1 MAGKSTI
8 SITFKLDGDGNGF
21 KTLAQ
26 DANGLKQAITATLSE
41 AKQLKGNVINFAAL
55 ATGIDAAQRSFGQLQ
70 SLMGDLS
77 KSYQQQEIAET
88 QLTTVMRQRMGATDD
103 EIASIKQLA
112 SEQQKL
118 GVIGDEVQL
127 AGAQQVAT
135 FLKEKSSID
144 TLLPAMNNLLA
155 QQHGVNST
163 TNDAVSVANL
173 MGKAMQG
180 QVSAL
185 TRVGITFSEAEAQV
199 LKYGTE
205 SERAAVLA
213 QVITNNVGDMNAQL
227 AATDSGKQAQLANK
241 IGDIKEQLGALA
253 NGAMPFVIIASST
266 ITALSSITTLTA
278 GIKTLTTTVYASVK
292 AFAVSTAAV
301 IKNKV
306 ATAAAAVAQKTVAI
320 ATKAWTAVQK
330 VLNLVLSANPIG
342 IVITAIGG
350 LVAAL
355 VAAYNNSEDFRNIC
369 NQVWGVI
376 KPLADAIMGSLVKAF
391 QWLIDKAKQAW
402 QWLSNILGLGGKK
415 AEVTVDVKTTGGGVD
430 VDALAGKYANA
441 GKTTGT
447 GGSKKASTGAA
458 AAAAEPS
465 GIIGQL
471 EAQVADARKRLEEAT
486 SEAAIEAINREI
498 AAYESQLDKYRSLGV
513 EVAEEVSKGVEDHG
527 PIWKADAA
535 TLADISGNLEILQ
548 AKLQTASI
556 EEAAAI
562 NKEIALWNDKADAIK
577 HAGEEAEK
585 ASVTA
590 GSALRSTWSGL
601 KNVGSGVE
609 GITEAIEG
617 DGNAWQK
624 LSGIVDGF
632 FSIVDGIK
640 GVIAIIQMLTGIT
653 EAHTAAK
660 TAEAVAVT
668 AEAGAEV
675 AAGGQKIASNSAVAA
690 SNLAL
695 ATTNTLAAGSGAAS
709 AVSSIPFIGPI
720 LAVAA
725 IASVIGAILAI
736 PKFAKGGIAYGPTL
750 GMFGEYAGAANNPE
764 VVAPLDKLRSLIE
777 PAGDMGGR
785 VRFTIEGRTLV
796 GILEKETDLRRRS

>member
-26 DANGLKQAITATLSE
+26 DAAGLKQAITATLSE

-70 SLMGDLS
+70 NLIGDLA
-77 KSYQQQEIAET
+77 KSYQQQEVVET
-88 QLTTVMRQRMGATDD
+88 QLTTVMRQRMNATDD
-103 EIASIKQLA
+103 EIASIKELA

-135 FLKEKSSID
+135 FLKEKSSIE

-155 QQHGVNST
+155 QQNGVNATQS
-163 TNDAVSVANL
+163 DAVSVANL

-180 QVSAL
+180 QVAAL

-227 AATDSGKQAQLANK
+227 AATDTGKQAQLANK
-241 IGDIKEQLGALA
+241 LGDIKERLGELA
-253 NGAMPFVIIASST
+253 NGAMPFVTITSST
-266 ITALSSITTLTA
+266 ITALASITTLA
-278 GIKTLTTTVYASVK
+278 GGIKTLTTTVYASVK
-292 AFAVSTAAV
+292 AFALSTAAV
-301 IKNKV
+301 VKNKV
-306 ATAAAAVAQKTVAI
+306 ATLAAAVAQKTVAI

-369 NQVWGVI
+369 NQVWAVI

-415 AEVTVDVKTTGGGVD
+415 AEVTVDVKTTGSDDLD
-430 VDALAGKYANA
+430 VDALASKYADA
-441 GKTTGT
+441 GKKTGT
-447 GGSKKASTGAA
+447 GGKATGAA
-458 AAAAEPS
+458 AAPAQPS

-471 EAQVADARKRLEEAT
+471 EAQLADARKRLEEAT

-513 EVAEEVSKGVEDHG
+513 EVAEEVSKGVEDNG

-535 TLADISGNLEILQ
+535 TLADISGNLDILQ
-548 AKLQTASI
+548 KKLQTASL
-556 EEAAAI
+556 EEAAGI
-562 NKEIALWNDKADAIK
+562 NKEIALWNEKAEAIK
-577 HAGEEAEK
+577 HAGEAAEQ

-590 GSALRSTWSGL
+590 GAALRSTWGGL
-601 KNVGSGVE
+601 RQVGSGVE
-609 GITEAIEG
+609 GITDAIEG
-617 DGNAWQK
+617 NSSAWQR

-640 GVIAIIQMLTGIT
+640 GVIAIIETLTGIT
-653 EAHTAAK
+653 QAHTAAK
-660 TAEAVAVT
+660 AAETAAVAT
-668 AEAGAEV
+668 EAAAEV
-675 AAGGQKIASNSAVAA
+675 TAGGQKIATNSAVAA

-709 AVSSIPFIGPI
+709 AVANIPYVGPI
-720 LAVAA
+720 LAIAA
-725 IASVIGAILAI
+725 LASVIGAIMAI
-736 PKFAKGGIAYGPTL
+736 PKFAKGGIAFGPTL
-750 GMFGEYAGAANNPE
+750 GLFGEYAGAANNPE
-764 VVAPLDKLRSLIE
+764 VVAPLDKLRDMLQ
-777 PAGDMGGR
+777 PADPMGGSVTFR
-785 VRFTIEGRTLV
+785 IEGRTLV
-796 GILEKETDLRRRS
+796 GVLQKETDLKRRS

>member
-155 QQHGVNST
+155 QQHGVNSST
-163 TNDAVSVANL
+163 TDAVSVANL

-253 NGAMPFVIIASST
+253 NGAMPFVMIASST

-369 NQVWGVI
+369 NQVWGAI

-458 AAAAEPS
+458 AAEPS

-513 EVAEEVSKGVEDHG
+513 EVAENVSKGVEDHG

-548 AKLQTASI
+548 AKLQTASVQ
-556 EEAAAI
+556 EAATI
-562 NKEIALWNDKADAIK
+562 NKEIALWNEKADAIK

-585 ASVTA
+585 ASVKA
-590 GSALRSTWSGL
+590 GDALRSTWGGL

-609 GITEAIEG
+609 GITDAIEG
-617 DGNAWQK
+617 NGNAWQK
-624 LSGIVDGF
+624 LFGIVDGF

-653 EAHTAAK
+653 QAHTVAK
-660 TAEAVAVT
+660 TAEAAAVT

-675 AAGGQKIASNSAVAA
+675 AAGTQKIATNSAVAA
-690 SNLAL
+690 SNVAL

-709 AVSSIPFIGPI
+709 AVSSIPLVGPA

-725 IASVIGAILAI
+725 IAAVIGAILAI
-736 PKFAKGGIAYGPTL
+736 PKFAKGGLAYGPTL
-750 GMFGEYAGAANNPE
+750 GLFGEYAGAANNPE
-764 VVAPLDKLRSLIE
+764 VVAPLDKLRGMLQ

>member
-155 QQHGVNST
+155 QQHGVNSST
-163 TNDAVSVANL
+163 ADAVSVANL

-253 NGAMPFVIIASST
+253 NGAMPFVMIASST

-355 VAAYNNSEDFRNIC
+355 VAADTNSEDFRNIC
-369 NQVWGVI
+369 NQVWGAI

-415 AEVTVDVKTTGGGVD
+415 AEVTVDVKTTGDSGLD
-430 VDALAGKYANA
+430 IDALAGKYANA

-447 GGSKKASTGAA
+447 GGSKKASTG

-513 EVAEEVSKGVEDHG
+513 EVAENVSKGVEDHG

-548 AKLQTASI
+548 AKLQTASVQ
-556 EEAAAI
+556 EAAAI
-562 NKEIALWNDKADAIK
+562 NKEIALWNEKADAIK

-585 ASVTA
+585 ASVKA
-590 GSALRSTWSGL
+590 GDALRSTWGGL

-609 GITEAIEG
+609 GITDAIEG
-617 DGNAWQK
+617 NGNAWQR

-653 EAHTAAK
+653 QAHTVAK
-660 TAEAVAVT
+660 TAEAAAVT

-675 AAGGQKIASNSAVAA
+675 AAGTQKIATNSAVAA

-709 AVSSIPFIGPI
+709 AVSSIPLVGPA

-725 IASVIGAILAI
+725 IAAVIGAILAI
-736 PKFAKGGIAYGPTL
+736 PKFAKGGLAYGPTL
-750 GMFGEYAGAANNPE
+750 GLFGEYAGAANNPE
-764 VVAPLDKLRSLIE
+764 VVAPLDKLRGMLQ

>member
-70 SLMGDLS
+70 SLMGDLAQ
-77 KSYQQQEIAET
+77 SYQQQEIVET
-88 QLTTVMRQRMGATDD
+88 QLTTVMRQRMNATDA
-103 EIASIKQLA
+103 EIDSIKQLA

-118 GVIGDEVQL
+118 GVVGDEVQL

-253 NGAMPFVIIASST
+253 NGAMPFVTIASST
-266 ITALSSITTLTA
+266 ITALASITTLSS

-306 ATAAAAVAQKTVAI
+306 ATAAAAVAQKAVAI

-355 VAAYNNSEDFRNIC
+355 VAAYNKSENFRSIC
-369 NQVWGVI
+369 NQVWAVI

-391 QWLIDKAKQAW
+391 QWLVDKAKQAW
-402 QWLSNILGLGGKK
+402 NWLKKILGLGGKK
-415 AEVTVDVKTTGGGVD
+415 AEVTVDVKTTGDDGVD
-430 VDALAGKYANA
+430 VDALAGKYAIA

-447 GGSKKASTGAA
+447 GSSSAKADAPAVAT
-458 AAAAEPS
+458 EPS

-498 AAYESQLDKYRSLGV
+498 AEYESQLDKYRKLGV
-513 EVAEEVSKGVEDHG
+513 EVAEEVSEGVEDNG

-535 TLADISGNLEILQ
+535 TIADISGNIDILQ

>member
-70 SLMGDLS
+70 SFMGDLS

-88 QLTTVMRQRMGATDD
+88 KLATVMRQRMGATDD

-118 GVIGDEVQL
+118 GVVGDEVQL

-135 FLKEKSSID
+135 FLKEKSSIE
-144 TLLPAMNNLLA
+144 TLLPAMNNLIA
-155 QQHGVNST
+155 QQNGVNAT
-163 TNDAVSVANL
+163 QGDAVSVANL

-241 IGDIKEQLGALA
+241 LGDVKEQLGQLA
-253 NGAMPFVIIASST
+253 NGAMPFVTIASST
-266 ITALSSITTLTA
+266 VTALASITTLSG

-306 ATAAAAVAQKTVAI
+306 ATAAAAVAQKTVSI

-355 VAAYNNSEDFRNIC
+355 VAAYNNSENFRNIC

-402 QWLSNILGLGGKK
+402 EWLQKILGLGGKK
-415 AEVTVDVKTTGGGVD
+415 AEVSVDVKTTGDGGVD
-430 VDALAGKYANA
+430 VDALASKYADA
-441 GKTTGT
+441 GKKTGT
-447 GGSKKASTGAA
+447 GTGKATGAA
-458 AAAAEPS
+458 AAPAEPS
-465 GIIGQL
+465 GLIGQL
-471 EAQVADARKRLEEAT
+471 EAQIADARKRLEEAT
-486 SEAAIEAINREI
+486 SEAAIEAINKEL
-498 AAYESQLDKYRSLGV
+498 AAYEAQLDKYHKLGV
-513 EVAEEVSKGVEDHG
+513 EVAEEVSKGVEDNG

-535 TLADISGNLEILQ
+535 TLADISGNLDILQ
-548 AKLQTASI
+548 AKLQTASM

-562 NKEIALWNDKADAIK
+562 NKEIALWNEKADAIK

-590 GSALRSTWSGL
+590 GSALRSTWGDL
-601 KNVGSGVE
+601 KSVGSGVE
-609 GITEAIEG
+609 GITDAIEG
-617 DGNAWQK
+617 NGNAWQK

-640 GVIAIIQMLTGIT
+640 GVIAIIKLLTGIT
-653 EAHTAAK
+653 EAHTVAK
-660 TAEAVAVT
+660 TAETAAVT

-675 AAGGQKIASNSAVAA
+675 AAGSTKIASNSAVAA
-690 SNLAL
+690 SNIAL
-695 ATTNTLAAGSGAAS
+695 ANTNMAAAASGAAS
-709 AVSSIPFIGPI
+709 SMASIPYIGPI
-720 LAVAA
+720 LAIAA
-725 IASVIGAILAI
+725 VASVIAAILAI
-736 PKFAKGGIAYGPTL
+736 PKFAKGGLAYGPTL
-750 GMFGEYAGAANNPE
+750 GLFGEYAGAANNPE
-764 VVAPLDKLRSLIE
+764 VVAPLDKLRSMLQ
-777 PAGDMGGR
+777 PSDGMGGR
-785 VRFTIEGRTLV
+785 VKFTIEGRTLV

>member
-70 SLMGDLS
+70 SLMGDLAQ
-77 KSYQQQEIAET
+77 SYQQQEIVET
-88 QLTTVMRQRMGATDD
+88 QLTTVMRQRMNATDA
-103 EIASIKQLA
+103 EIDSIKQLA

-118 GVIGDEVQL
+118 GVVGDEVQL

-227 AATDSGKQAQLANK
+227 AATDSGRQAQLANK
-241 IGDIKEQLGALA
+241 LGDIKEQLGALA
-253 NGAMPFVIIASST
+253 NGAMPFVTIASST
-266 ITALSSITTLTA
+266 ITALASITTLSS

-355 VAAYNNSEDFRNIC
+355 VAAYNNSEDFRNVC

-441 GKTTGT
+441 GKTTST

-471 EAQVADARKRLEEAT
+471 EAQVADARKRLEDAT

-498 AAYESQLDKYRSLGV
+498 AAYESQLGKYRSLGV
-513 EVAEEVSKGVEDHG
+513 EVAEEVSKGVEDNG

-548 AKLQTASI
+548 AKLQTASVQ
-556 EEAAAI
+556 EAATI
-562 NKEIALWNDKADAIK
+562 NKEIALWNEKADAIK

-590 GSALRSTWSGL
+590 GSALRSTWGGL

-609 GITEAIEG
+609 SITDAIEN
-617 DGNAWQK
+617 DGSAWKK

-640 GVIAIIQMLTGIT
+640 GVITIIQMLTGIT

-709 AVSSIPFIGPI
+709 AVSSIPMVGPA

-725 IASVIGAILAI
+725 IAAVIGAILAI
-736 PKFAKGGIAYGPTL
+736 PKFAKGGLAYGPTL
-750 GMFGEYAGAANNPE
+750 GLFGEYAGASNNPE
-764 VVAPLDKLRSLIE
+764 VVAPLDKLRGMLQ

>member
-8 SITFKLDGDGNGF
+8 SITFKLDGDGNSF

-26 DANGLKQAITATLSE
+26 DAAGLKQAITATLSE

-77 KSYQQQEIAET
+77 KSYQRQEIAET
-88 QLTTVMRQRMGATDD
+88 QLSTVMRQRMNATDE
-103 EIASIKQLA
+103 EIDSIKRLA

-118 GVIGDEVQL
+118 GVVGDEVQL

-135 FLKEKSSID
+135 FLKEKSSIE

-155 QQHGVNST
+155 QQHGVNAST
-163 TNDAVSVANL
+163 GDAVSVANL

-227 AATDSGKQAQLANK
+227 AATDSGRQAQLANK
-241 IGDIKEQLGALA
+241 LGDIKEQLGALA
-253 NGAMPFVIIASST
+253 NGAMPFVTIASST
-266 ITALSSITTLTA
+266 ITALASITTLSS

-306 ATAAAAVAQKTVAI
+306 ATAAAAVAQKTVAV

-355 VAAYNNSEDFRNIC
+355 VAAYNNSENFRNIC

-402 QWLSNILGLGGKK
+402 EWLQNILGLGGKK
-415 AEVTVDVKTTGGGVD
+415 AEVSVDVKTTGDAVD
-430 VDALAGKYANA
+430 VDALAGKYADA
-441 GKTTGT
+441 GKTTG
-447 GGSKKASTGAA
+447 ASSASSVKTAA
-458 AAAAEPS
+458 VTTPS

-498 AAYESQLDKYRSLGV
+498 LEYENQLDKYRALGV
-513 EVAEEVSKGVEDHG
+513 KVAEEVSEGVEDNG

-535 TLADISGNLEILQ
+535 TLADISGNLDILQ
-548 AKLQTASI
+548 AKLQTASVQ
-556 EEAAAI
+556 EAAVI
-562 NKEIALWNDKADAIK
+562 NKEIALWNEKADAIK
-577 HAGEEAEK
+577 HAGQEAEK

-590 GSALRSTWSGL
+590 GSALRSTWGGL

-609 GITEAIEG
+609 GITDAIKG
-617 DGNAWQK
+617 NGNAWQR

-640 GVIAIIQMLTGIT
+640 GVIAIIQMLTGVSEAHAAAKAAETAAVAT
-653 EAHTAAK
+653 EAAAETTAAGQK
-660 TAEAVAVT
+660 
-668 AEAGAEV
+668 V
-675 AAGGQKIASNSAVAA
+675 AANSSVAA

-709 AVSSIPFIGPI
+709 AVSSIPFIGPV
-720 LAVAA
+720 LAIAA
-725 IASVIGAILAI
+725 IASVIGAIMAI
-736 PKFAKGGIAYGPTL
+736 PKFASGGIAYGPTL
-750 GMFGEYAGAANNPE
+750 GMFGEYAGASNNPE
-764 VVAPLDKLRSLIE
+764 VVAPLDKLRQLIE
-777 PAGDMGGR
+777 PAGGIGGQ
-785 VRFTIEGRTLV
+785 VKFKIDGRTLV
-796 GILEKETDLRRRS
+796 GVLEKETDLKRRS

>member
-70 SLMGDLS
+70 SFMGDLS

-88 QLTTVMRQRMGATDD
+88 QLTTVMRQRMGATDE

-227 AATDSGKQAQLANK
+227 AATDSGRQAQLANK
-241 IGDIKEQLGALA
+241 LGDIKEQLGALA
-253 NGAMPFVIIASST
+253 NGAMPFVTIASST
-266 ITALSSITTLTA
+266 ITALASITTLSS

-402 QWLSNILGLGGKK
+402 EWLSNILGLGGKK

-548 AKLQTASI
+548 AKLQTASVQ
-556 EEAAAI
+556 EAATI
-562 NKEIALWNDKADAIK
+562 NKEIALWNEKADAIK

-590 GSALRSTWSGL
+590 GSALRSTWGGL

-609 GITEAIEG
+609 SITDAIEN
-617 DGNAWQK
+617 DGSAWKK

-709 AVSSIPFIGPI
+709 AVSSIPMVGPA

-725 IASVIGAILAI
+725 IAAVIGAILAI
-736 PKFAKGGIAYGPTL
+736 PKFAKGGLAYGPTL
-750 GMFGEYAGAANNPE
+750 GLFGEYAGAANNPE
-764 VVAPLDKLRSLIE
+764 VVAPLDKLRGMLQ

>member
-135 FLKEKSSID
+135 FLKEKSSIE

-253 NGAMPFVIIASST
+253 NGAMPFVMIASST

-369 NQVWGVI
+369 NQVWGAI

-415 AEVTVDVKTTGGGVD
+415 AEVTVDVKTTGDSGPD
-430 VDALAGKYANA
+430 IDALAGKYANA
-441 GKTTGT
+441 GKTTGA

-458 AAAAEPS
+458 AVEPS

-513 EVAEEVSKGVEDHG
+513 EVAENVSKGVEDHG

-548 AKLQTASI
+548 AKLQTASVQ
-556 EEAAAI
+556 EAATI
-562 NKEIALWNDKADAIK
+562 NKEIALWNEKADAIK

-585 ASVTA
+585 ASVKA
-590 GSALRSTWSGL
+590 GDALRSTWGGL

-617 DGNAWQK
+617 NGNAWQK

-653 EAHTAAK
+653 QAHTVAK
-660 TAEAVAVT
+660 TAEAAAVT

-675 AAGGQKIASNSAVAA
+675 AAGTQKIATNSAVAA
-690 SNLAL
+690 SNVAL

-709 AVSSIPFIGPI
+709 AVSSIPLVGPA

-725 IASVIGAILAI
+725 IAAVIGAILAI
-736 PKFAKGGIAYGPTL
+736 PKFAKGGLAYGPTL
-750 GMFGEYAGAANNPE
+750 GLFGEYAGAANNPE
-764 VVAPLDKLRSLIE
+764 VVAPLDKLRGMLQ

-785 VRFTIEGRTLV
+785 VRFIIEGRTLV

>member
-70 SLMGDLS
+70 SFMGDLS

-88 QLTTVMRQRMGATDD
+88 QLTTVMRQRMGATDE

-253 NGAMPFVIIASST
+253 NGAMPFVMIASST

-376 KPLADAIMGSLVKAF
+376 KPLADAIMGNLVKAF

-402 QWLSNILGLGGKK
+402 EWLSNILGLGGKK

-513 EVAEEVSKGVEDHG
+513 EVAENVSKGVEDHG

-548 AKLQTASI
+548 AKLQTASVQ
-556 EEAAAI
+556 EAATI
-562 NKEIALWNDKADAIK
+562 NKEIALWNEKADAIK

-590 GSALRSTWSGL
+590 GSALRSTWGGL

-609 GITEAIEG
+609 SITDAIEN
-617 DGNAWQK
+617 DGSAWKK

-709 AVSSIPFIGPI
+709 AVSSIPMVGPA

-725 IASVIGAILAI
+725 IAAVIGAILAI
-736 PKFAKGGIAYGPTL
+736 PKFAKGGLAYGPTL
-750 GMFGEYAGAANNPE
+750 GLFGEYAGASNNPE
-764 VVAPLDKLRSLIE
+764 VVAPLDKLRSMLE
-777 PAGDMGGR
+777 PSDGFSGK
-785 VRFTIEGRTLV
+785 VRFEIAGRTLV
-796 GILEKETDLRRRS
+796 GILEKETDLRKRS

>member
-70 SLMGDLS
+70 NLMGDLA
-77 KSYQQQEIAET
+77 KSYQQQEVVET
-88 QLTTVMRQRMGATDD
+88 QLTTVMRQRMNATDE
-103 EIASIKQLA
+103 EIASITKLA

-118 GVIGDEVQL
+118 GVVGDEVQL

-185 TRVGITFSEAEAQV
+185 TRVGITFSEAEEKV

-227 AATDSGKQAQLANK
+227 AATDTGKQAQLANK
-241 IGDIKEQLGALA
+241 LGDIKEQLGALA
-253 NGAMPFVIIASST
+253 NGAMPFVTIASST
-266 ITALSSITTLTA
+266 ITALASITTLST

-301 IKNKV
+301 IRNKV
-306 ATAAAAVAQKTVAI
+306 ATMAAAVAEKAVAV
-320 ATKAWTAVQK
+320 ATKAWAAVQK

-369 NQVWGVI
+369 NQVWAVI
-376 KPLADAIMGSLVKAF
+376 KPLADAIMGGLVKAF

-402 QWLSNILGLGGKK
+402 EWLTKILGLGGKK
-415 AEVTVDVKTTGGGVD
+415 AEVTVDVKTTGDDGLD
-430 VDALAGKYANA
+430 VDALADKYADA
-441 GKTTGT
+441 GKKTGT
-447 GGSKKASTGAA
+447 GGKAAGTPAA
-458 AAAAEPS
+458 PAEPS

-471 EAQVADARKRLEEAT
+471 EAQLADARKRLEEAT

-498 AAYESQLDKYRSLGV
+498 AEYESQLDRYRKLGV
-513 EVAEEVSKGVEDHG
+513 EMAEEVSKGVEDNG
-527 PIWKADAA
+527 PIWKTDAA
-535 TLADISGNLEILQ
+535 TLADISGNLDILQ
-548 AKLQTASI
+548 AKLQTASL
-556 EEAAAI
+556 EEAASI
-562 NKEIALWNDKADAIK
+562 NKEIALWNEKAEAIK

-585 ASVTA
+585 ANVTA
-590 GSALRSTWSGL
+590 GAALRSTWGGL
-601 KNVGSGVE
+601 RQVGSGVE
-609 GITEAIEG
+609 GITDALEG
-617 DGNAWQK
+617 NGNAWQK

-640 GVIAIIQMLTGIT
+640 GVIAIIQTLTGIT
-653 EAHTAAK
+653 EMHTAAK
-660 TAEAVAVT
+660 TAETAAVAT
-668 AEAGAEV
+668 EAAAEV
-675 AAGGQKIASNSAVAA
+675 SAGSQKIATNASVAA

-709 AVSSIPFIGPI
+709 AVSSIPYVGPI

-736 PKFAKGGIAYGPTL
+736 PKFAKGGLAYGPTL
-750 GMFGEYAGAANNPE
+750 GLFGEYAGAANNPE
-764 VVAPLDKLRSLIE
+764 VVAPLDKLREMLQ
-777 PAGDMGGR
+777 PADSMGGR
-785 VRFTIEGRTLV
+785 VKFTIEGRTLV
-796 GILEKETDLRRRS
+796 GILEKETNVRRRS

>member
-135 FLKEKSSID
+135 FLKEKSSIE

-155 QQHGVNST
+155 QQHGVNSST
-163 TNDAVSVANL
+163 TDAVSVANL

-253 NGAMPFVIIASST
+253 NGAMPFVMIASST

-402 QWLSNILGLGGKK
+402 EWLSNILGLGGKK

-548 AKLQTASI
+548 AKLQTASVQ
-556 EEAAAI
+556 EAATI
-562 NKEIALWNDKADAIK
+562 NKEIALWNEKADAIK

-590 GSALRSTWSGL
+590 GSALRSTWGGL

-609 GITEAIEG
+609 SITDAIEN
-617 DGNAWQK
+617 DGSAWKK

-709 AVSSIPFIGPI
+709 AVSSIPMVGPA

-725 IASVIGAILAI
+725 IAAVIGAILAI
-736 PKFAKGGIAYGPTL
+736 PKFAKGGLAYGPTL
-750 GMFGEYAGAANNPE
+750 GLFGEYAGAANNPE
-764 VVAPLDKLRSLIE
+764 VVAPLDKLRGMLQ

>member
-135 FLKEKSSID
+135 FLKEKSSIE

-155 QQHGVNST
+155 QQHGVNSST
-163 TNDAVSVANL
+163 TDAVSVANL

-253 NGAMPFVIIASST
+253 NGAMPFVMIASST

-369 NQVWGVI
+369 NQVWGAI

-415 AEVTVDVKTTGGGVD
+415 AEVTVDVKTTGDSGPD
-430 VDALAGKYANA
+430 IDALAGKYANA

-447 GGSKKASTGAA
+447 GGSKKASTG

-513 EVAEEVSKGVEDHG
+513 EVAENVSKGVEDHG

-535 TLADISGNLEILQ
+535 TLADISGNLDILQ
-548 AKLQTASI
+548 AKLQTASVQ
-556 EEAAAI
+556 EAAAI
-562 NKEIALWNDKADAIK
+562 NKEIALWNEKADAIK

-585 ASVTA
+585 ASVKA
-590 GSALRSTWSGL
+590 GDALRSTWGGL

-609 GITEAIEG
+609 GITDAIEG
-617 DGNAWQK
+617 NGNAWQK

-653 EAHTAAK
+653 QAHTVAK
-660 TAEAVAVT
+660 TAEAAAVT

-675 AAGGQKIASNSAVAA
+675 AAGTQKIATNSAVAA
-690 SNLAL
+690 SNVAL

-709 AVSSIPFIGPI
+709 AVSSIPLVGPA

-725 IASVIGAILAI
+725 IAAVIGAILAI
-736 PKFAKGGIAYGPTL
+736 PKFAKGGLAYGPTL
-750 GMFGEYAGAANNPE
+750 GLFGEYAGASNNPE
-764 VVAPLDKLRSLIE
+764 VVAPLDKLRGMLQ

>member
-26 DANGLKQAITATLSE
+26 DAAGLKQAITATLSE

-70 SLMGDLS
+70 NLIGDLA
-77 KSYQQQEIAET
+77 KSYQQQEVVET
-88 QLTTVMRQRMGATDD
+88 QLTTVMRQRMNATDD
-103 EIASIKQLA
+103 EIASIKELA

-135 FLKEKSSID
+135 FLKEKSSIE

-155 QQHGVNST
+155 QQNGVNATQS
-163 TNDAVSVANL
+163 DAVSVANL

-180 QVSAL
+180 QVAAL

-227 AATDSGKQAQLANK
+227 AATDTGKQAQLANRL
-241 IGDIKEQLGALA
+241 GDIKERLGELA
-253 NGAMPFVIIASST
+253 NGAMPFVTITSST
-266 ITALSSITTLTA
+266 ITALASITTLA
-278 GIKTLTTTVYASVK
+278 GGIKTLTTTVYASVK
-292 AFAVSTAAV
+292 AFALSTAAV
-301 IKNKV
+301 VKNKV
-306 ATAAAAVAQKTVAI
+306 ATLAAAVAQKTVAI

-369 NQVWGVI
+369 NQVWAVI

-415 AEVTVDVKTTGGGVD
+415 AEVTVDVKTTGEDSLD
-430 VDALAGKYANA
+430 VDALASKYADA
-441 GKTTGT
+441 GKKTGT
-447 GGSKKASTGAA
+447 GGKATGAA
-458 AAAAEPS
+458 AAPAQPS

-471 EAQVADARKRLEEAT
+471 EAQLADARKRLEEAT

-513 EVAEEVSKGVEDHG
+513 EVAEEVSKGVEDNG

-535 TLADISGNLEILQ
+535 TLADISGNLDILQ
-548 AKLQTASI
+548 KKLQTASL
-556 EEAAAI
+556 EEAAGI
-562 NKEIALWNDKADAIK
+562 NKEIALWNEKAEAIK
-577 HAGEEAEK
+577 HAGEAAEQ

-590 GSALRSTWSGL
+590 GAALRSTWGGL
-601 KNVGSGVE
+601 RQVGSGVE
-609 GITEAIEG
+609 GITDAIEG
-617 DGNAWQK
+617 NGSAWQR

-640 GVIAIIQMLTGIT
+640 GVIAIIETLTGIT
-653 EAHTAAK
+653 QAHTAAK
-660 TAEAVAVT
+660 AAETAAVAT
-668 AEAGAEV
+668 EAAAEV
-675 AAGGQKIASNSAVAA
+675 TAGGQKIATNSAVAA

-709 AVSSIPFIGPI
+709 AVANIPYVGPI
-720 LAVAA
+720 LAIAA
-725 IASVIGAILAI
+725 LASVIGAIMAI
-736 PKFAKGGIAYGPTL
+736 PKFAKGGIAFGPTL
-750 GMFGEYAGAANNPE
+750 GLFGEYAGAANNPE
-764 VVAPLDKLRSLIE
+764 VVAPLDKLRDMLK
-777 PAGDMGGR
+777 PADPMGGSVTFR
-785 VRFTIEGRTLV
+785 IEGRTLV
-796 GILEKETDLRRRS
+796 GVLQKETDLKRRS

>member
-41 AKQLKGNVINFAAL
+41 AKQLNTGAINFAAI
-55 ATGIDAAQRSFGQLQ
+55 ATGISQVQDS
-70 SLMGDLS
+70 MGTLRDVLTDLTAG
-77 KSYQQQEIAET
+77 YNYAIEAET
-88 QLTTVMRQRMGATDD
+88 KLTTVMGQRMGATQK
-103 EIASIKQLA
+103 EIESIKELA
-112 SEQQKL
+112 LAQREK
-118 GVIGDEVQL
+118 GVIDDDVQL
-127 AGAQQVAT
+127 MGAQQIAT
-135 FLKEKSSID
+135 FLSEAQSIE

-155 QQHGVNST
+155 QQKGYSAT
-163 TNDAVSVANL
+163 GQDAVAIGNL
-173 MGKAMQG
+173 MGKVMQG

-185 TRVGITFSEAEAQV
+185 TRVGITFDEAEEKV

-205 SERAAVLA
+205 SERAAMLA
-213 QVITNNVGDMNAQL
+213 QVITNNVGEMNAQL
-227 AATDSGKQAQLANK
+227 GATDVGKQVQLEAKLGDVQDKLGELVSGTLPFVTIAAQS
-241 IGDIKEQLGALA
+241 GQALA
-253 NGAMPFVIIASST
+253 SVT
-266 ITALSSITTLTA
+266 TLSS

-320 ATKAWTAVQK
+320 ATKAWAAVQK

-355 VAAYNNSEDFRNIC
+355 VAAYNKSENFRSIC
-369 NQVWGVI
+369 NQVWAVI

-391 QWLIDKAKQAW
+391 QWLVDKAKQVW
-402 QWLSNILGLGGKK
+402 QWLQKILGLGGKK
-415 AEVTVDVKTTGGGVD
+415 AEVTVDVKTTGDNGVD

-447 GGSKKASTGAA
+447 GSSSAKADAPVV
-458 AAAAEPS
+458 AAEPS

-498 AAYESQLDKYRSLGV
+498 AEYESQLDKYRKLGV
-513 EVAEEVSKGVEDHG
+513 EVAEEVSKGVEDNG

-535 TLADISGNLEILQ
+535 TLADISGNIDILQ

-617 DGNAWQK
+617 DGNAWQR

>member
-155 QQHGVNST
+155 QQHGVNSST
-163 TNDAVSVANL
+163 TDAVSVANL

-253 NGAMPFVIIASST
+253 NGAMPFVMIASST

-369 NQVWGVI
+369 NQVWGAI

-415 AEVTVDVKTTGGGVD
+415 AEVTVDVKTTGD
-430 VDALAGKYANA
+430 STLDIDALAGKYANA
-441 GKTTGT
+441 GKTTST
-447 GGSKKASTGAA
+447 GGSKKASTG

-513 EVAEEVSKGVEDHG
+513 EVAENVSKGVEDHG

-548 AKLQTASI
+548 AKLQTASVQ
-556 EEAAAI
+556 EAATI
-562 NKEIALWNDKADAIK
+562 NKEIALWNEKADAIK

-585 ASVTA
+585 ASVKA
-590 GSALRSTWSGL
+590 GDALRSIWGGL

-609 GITEAIEG
+609 GITDAIEG
-617 DGNAWQK
+617 NGNAWQK

-653 EAHTAAK
+653 QAHTVAK
-660 TAEAVAVT
+660 TAEAAAVT

-675 AAGGQKIASNSAVAA
+675 AAGTQKIATNSAVAA
-690 SNLAL
+690 SNVAL

-709 AVSSIPFIGPI
+709 AVSSIPLVGPA

-725 IASVIGAILAI
+725 IAAVIGAILAI
-736 PKFAKGGIAYGPTL
+736 PKFAKGGLAYGPTL
-750 GMFGEYAGAANNPE
+750 GLFGEYAGAANNPE
-764 VVAPLDKLRSLIE
+764 VVAPLDKLRGMLQ

>member
-26 DANGLKQAITATLSE
+26 DAAGLKQAITATLSE

-155 QQHGVNST
+155 QQHGVNSST
-163 TNDAVSVANL
+163 TDAVSVANL

-253 NGAMPFVIIASST
+253 NGAMPFVMIASST

-369 NQVWGVI
+369 NQVWGAI

-415 AEVTVDVKTTGGGVD
+415 AEVTVDVKTTGDSGLD
-430 VDALAGKYANA
+430 IDALAGKYANA

-458 AAAAEPS
+458 AAEPS

-471 EAQVADARKRLEEAT
+471 EVQVADARKRLEEAT

-513 EVAEEVSKGVEDHG
+513 EVAENVSKGVEDHG

-548 AKLQTASI
+548 AKLQTASVQ
-556 EEAAAI
+556 EAAAI
-562 NKEIALWNDKADAIK
+562 NKEIALWNEKADAIK

-585 ASVTA
+585 ASVKA
-590 GSALRSTWSGL
+590 GDALRSTWGGL

-617 DGNAWQK
+617 NGNAWQK

-640 GVIAIIQMLTGIT
+640 GVIAIIQLLTGIT
-653 EAHTAAK
+653 EAHTVAK
-660 TAEAVAVT
+660 TAEAAAVT

-675 AAGGQKIASNSAVAA
+675 AAGSQKVATNATVAA

-709 AVSSIPFIGPI
+709 AVSSIPFVGPA

-725 IASVIGAILAI
+725 IAAVIGSILAI
-736 PKFAKGGIAYGPTL
+736 PKFAKGGLAYGPTL
-750 GMFGEYAGAANNPE
+750 GLFGEYAGAANNPE
-764 VVAPLDKLRSLIE
+764 VVAPLDKLRGMLQ

>member
-21 KTLAQ
+21 KALAQ
-26 DANGLKQAITATLSE
+26 DAAGLKQAITATLSE

-70 SLMGDLS
+70 SLMGDLAQ
-77 KSYQQQEIAET
+77 SYQQQEIVET
-88 QLTTVMRQRMGATDD
+88 QLTTVMRQRMNATDA
-103 EIASIKQLA
+103 EIDSIKQLA

-118 GVIGDEVQL
+118 GVVGDEVQL

-227 AATDSGKQAQLANK
+227 AATDSGRQAQLANK
-241 IGDIKEQLGALA
+241 LGDIKEQLGALA
-253 NGAMPFVIIASST
+253 NGAMPFVMIASST

-306 ATAAAAVAQKTVAI
+306 ATVAAAVAQKTVAI

-447 GGSKKASTGAA
+447 GSSSAKAA
-458 AAAAEPS
+458 APAVAAAPS

-498 AAYESQLDKYRSLGV
+498 AEYESQLDKYRKLGV
-513 EVAEEVSKGVEDHG
+513 EVAEEVSKGVEDNG

-548 AKLQTASI
+548 AKLQTASVQ
-556 EEAAAI
+556 EAATI
-562 NKEIALWNDKADAIK
+562 NKEIALWNEKADAIK

-590 GSALRSTWSGL
+590 GSALRSTWGGL

-609 GITEAIEG
+609 SITDAIEN
-617 DGNAWQK
+617 DGSAWKK

-709 AVSSIPFIGPI
+709 AVSSIPLVGPA

-725 IASVIGAILAI
+725 IAAVIGAILAI
-736 PKFAKGGIAYGPTL
+736 PKFAKGGLAYGPTL
-750 GMFGEYAGAANNPE
+750 GLFGEYAGAANNPE
-764 VVAPLDKLRSLIE
+764 VVAPLDKLRGMLQ

>member
-26 DANGLKQAITATLSE
+26 DAAGLKQAITATLSE

-70 SLMGDLS
+70 SLMGDLAQ
-77 KSYQQQEIAET
+77 SYQQQEIVET
-88 QLTTVMRQRMGATDD
+88 QLTTVMRQRMNATDA
-103 EIASIKQLA
+103 EIDSIKQLA

-118 GVIGDEVQL
+118 GVVGDEVQL

-253 NGAMPFVIIASST
+253 NGAMPFVMIASST

-415 AEVTVDVKTTGGGVD
+415 AEVTVDVKTTGSDDLD
-430 VDALAGKYANA
+430 VDALASKYADA
-441 GKTTGT
+441 GKKTGT
-447 GGSKKASTGAA
+447 GGKTTGAA
-458 AAAAEPS
+458 AAPAQPS

-471 EAQVADARKRLEEAT
+471 EAQLADARKRLEDAT

-513 EVAEEVSKGVEDHG
+513 EVAEEVSKGVEDNG

-548 AKLQTASI
+548 AKLQTASVQ
-556 EEAAAI
+556 EAAGI
-562 NKEIALWNDKADAIK
+562 NKEIALWNEKAEAIK
-577 HAGEEAEK
+577 HAGEAAEQ
-585 ASVTA
+585 ASVKA
-590 GSALRSTWSGL
+590 GDALRSTWGGL
-601 KNVGSGVE
+601 RQVGSGVE
-609 GITEAIEG
+609 GITDAIEG
-617 DGNAWQK
+617 NGNAWQR

-640 GVIAIIQMLTGIT
+640 GVIAIIETLTGIT
-653 EAHTAAK
+653 QAHTAAK
-660 TAEAVAVT
+660 AAETAAVAT
-668 AEAGAEV
+668 EAAAEV
-675 AAGGQKIASNSAVAA
+675 TAGGQKIATNSAVAA

-709 AVSSIPFIGPI
+709 AVSSIPYIGPI

-736 PKFAKGGIAYGPTL
+736 PKFAKGGIAFGPTL

-764 VVAPLDKLRSLIE
+764 VVAPLDRLRDMLQ
-777 PAGDMGGR
+777 PADGMGGK
-785 VRFTIEGRTLV
+785 VRFEIAGRTLV
-796 GILEKETDLRRRS
+796 GILEKETDLRKRS

>member
-70 SLMGDLS
+70 NLIGDLA
-77 KSYQQQEIAET
+77 KSYQQQEVVET
-88 QLTTVMRQRMGATDD
+88 QLTTVMRQRMDATDE
-103 EIASIKQLA
+103 EIASIKKLA
-112 SEQQKL
+112 EEQQKL
-118 GVIGDEVQL
+118 GVIGDEAQL

-135 FLKEKSSID
+135 FLTEKASIE

-155 QQHGVNST
+155 QQKGVNAT
-163 TNDAVSVANL
+163 QTDAVSVANL

-185 TRVGITFSEAEAQV
+185 ARVGITFSEAEAQV

-227 AATDSGKQAQLANK
+227 AATETGKQAQLANK
-241 IGDIKEQLGALA
+241 LGDIKERLGELA
-253 NGAMPFVIIASST
+253 NGAMPFVTITSST
-266 ITALSSITTLTA
+266 ITALASITTLA
-278 GIKTLTTTVYASVK
+278 GGIKTLTTTVYASVK
-292 AFAVSTAAV
+292 AFALSTAAV
-301 IKNKV
+301 VKNKV
-306 ATAAAAVAQKTVAI
+306 ATLAAAVAQKTVAI

-355 VAAYNNSEDFRNIC
+355 VSAYNNSEDFRNIC
-369 NQVWGVI
+369 NQVWAVI

-415 AEVTVDVKTTGGGVD
+415 AEVTVDVKTTGEDSLD
-430 VDALAGKYANA
+430 VDALASKYADA
-441 GKTTGT
+441 GKNT
-447 GGSKKASTGAA
+447 GGKSTGAPA
-458 AAAAEPS
+458 APAEPS

-471 EAQVADARKRLEEAT
+471 EAQLADARKRLEEAT

-498 AAYESQLDKYRSLGV
+498 AAYESQLDKYRKLGV
-513 EVAEEVSKGVEDHG
+513 EVAEEVEAGVEDNG

-535 TLADISGNLEILQ
+535 TLADITGNIDILQ
-548 AKLQTASI
+548 KKLQTASL
-556 EEAAAI
+556 EEAASI
-562 NKEIALWNDKADAIK
+562 NKEIALWNEKADAIK
-577 HAGEEAEK
+577 HAGEAAEQ

-590 GSALRSTWSGL
+590 GAALRSTWGGL
-601 KNVGSGVE
+601 RQVGSGVE
-609 GITEAIEG
+609 GITDAIEG
-617 DGNAWQK
+617 NGSAWQR
-624 LSGIVDGF
+624 LSGIIDGF

-640 GVIAIIQMLTGIT
+640 GVIAIIQTLTGIT

-660 TAEAVAVT
+660 AAETAAVAT
-668 AEAGAEV
+668 EAAAEV
-675 AAGGQKIASNSAVAA
+675 TAGGQKIATNSAVAA

-695 ATTNTLAAGSGAAS
+695 ATTNTLVAGSGAAS
-709 AVSSIPFIGPI
+709 AVANIPYVGPI
-720 LAVAA
+720 LAIAA
-725 IASVIGAILAI
+725 LASVIGAIMAI
-736 PKFAKGGIAYGPTL
+736 PKFAKGGLAYGPTL
-750 GMFGEYAGAANNPE
+750 GLFGEYAGAANNPE
-764 VVAPLDKLRSLIE
+764 VVAPLDKLRSMLQ
-777 PAGDMGGR
+777 PADSLGGR
-785 VRFTIEGRTLV
+785 VKFTIEGRTLV

>member
-70 SLMGDLS
+70 SLMGDLAQ
-77 KSYQQQEIAET
+77 SYQQQEIAET
-88 QLTTVMRQRMGATDD
+88 QLTTVMRQRMGATDE

-253 NGAMPFVIIASST
+253 NGAMPFVMIASST

-402 QWLSNILGLGGKK
+402 EWLSNILGLGGKK

-548 AKLQTASI
+548 AKLQTASVQ
-556 EEAAAI
+556 EAATI
-562 NKEIALWNDKADAIK
+562 NKEIALWNEKADAIK

-590 GSALRSTWSGL
+590 GSALRSTWGGL

-609 GITEAIEG
+609 SITDAIEN
-617 DGNAWQK
+617 DGSAWKK

-709 AVSSIPFIGPI
+709 AVSSIPLVGPA

-725 IASVIGAILAI
+725 IAAVIGAILAI
-736 PKFAKGGIAYGPTL
+736 PKFAKGGLAYGPTL
-750 GMFGEYAGAANNPE
+750 GLFGEYAGAANNPE
-764 VVAPLDKLRSLIE
+764 VVAPLDKLRGMLQ

>member
-26 DANGLKQAITATLSE
+26 DAAGLKQAITATLSE

-70 SLMGDLS
+70 NLIGDLA
-77 KSYQQQEIAET
+77 KSYQRQEVVET
-88 QLTTVMRQRMGATDD
+88 QLTTVMRQRMNATDD
-103 EIASIKQLA
+103 EIASIKELA

-135 FLKEKSSID
+135 FLKEKSSIE

-155 QQHGVNST
+155 QQNGVNATQS
-163 TNDAVSVANL
+163 DAVSVANL

-180 QVSAL
+180 QVAAL

-227 AATDSGKQAQLANK
+227 AATDTGKQAQLANK
-241 IGDIKEQLGALA
+241 LGDIKERLGELA
-253 NGAMPFVIIASST
+253 NGAMPFVTITSST
-266 ITALSSITTLTA
+266 ITALASITTLA
-278 GIKTLTTTVYASVK
+278 GGIKTLTTTVYASVK
-292 AFAVSTAAV
+292 AFALSTAAV
-301 IKNKV
+301 VKNKV
-306 ATAAAAVAQKTVAI
+306 ATLAAAVAQKTVAI

-369 NQVWGVI
+369 NQVWAVI

-415 AEVTVDVKTTGGGVD
+415 AEVTVDVKTTGEDSLD
-430 VDALAGKYANA
+430 VDALAGKYADA
-441 GKTTGT
+441 GKKTGT
-447 GGSKKASTGAA
+447 GGKATGAA
-458 AAAAEPS
+458 AAPAQPS

-471 EAQVADARKRLEEAT
+471 EAQLADARKRLEEAT

-513 EVAEEVSKGVEDHG
+513 EVAEEVSKGVEDNG

-535 TLADISGNLEILQ
+535 TLADISGNLDILQ
-548 AKLQTASI
+548 KKLQTASL
-556 EEAAAI
+556 EEAAGI
-562 NKEIALWNDKADAIK
+562 NKEIALWNEKAEAIK
-577 HAGEEAEK
+577 HAGEAAEQ

-590 GSALRSTWSGL
+590 GAALRSTWGGL
-601 KNVGSGVE
+601 RQVGSGVE
-609 GITEAIEG
+609 GITDAIEG
-617 DGNAWQK
+617 NGSAWQR

-640 GVIAIIQMLTGIT
+640 GVIAIIETLTGIT
-653 EAHTAAK
+653 QAHTAAK
-660 TAEAVAVT
+660 AAETAAVAT
-668 AEAGAEV
+668 EAAAEV
-675 AAGGQKIASNSAVAA
+675 TAGGQKIATNSAVAA

-709 AVSSIPFIGPI
+709 AVANIPYVGPI
-720 LAVAA
+720 LAIAA
-725 IASVIGAILAI
+725 LASVIGAIMAI
-736 PKFAKGGIAYGPTL
+736 PKFAKGGIAFGPTL
-750 GMFGEYAGAANNPE
+750 GLFGEYAGAANNPE
-764 VVAPLDKLRSLIE
+764 VVAPLDKLRDMLQ
-777 PAGDMGGR
+777 PADPMGGSVTFR
-785 VRFTIEGRTLV
+785 IEGRTLV
-796 GILEKETDLRRRS
+796 GVLQKETDLKRRS

>member
-8 SITFKLDGDGNGF
+8 SITFKLDGDGNSF

-26 DANGLKQAITATLSE
+26 DANGLKRAITATLSE

-88 QLTTVMRQRMGATDD
+88 QLTTVMRQRMGATDE

-155 QQHGVNST
+155 QQHGVNSST
-163 TNDAVSVANL
+163 TDAVSVANL

-227 AATDSGKQAQLANK
+227 AATDSGRQAQLANK
-241 IGDIKEQLGALA
+241 LGDIKEQLGALA
-253 NGAMPFVIIASST
+253 NGAMPFVMIASST

-447 GGSKKASTGAA
+447 GSSSAKAA
-458 AAAAEPS
+458 APAVAAVPS

-498 AAYESQLDKYRSLGV
+498 AEYESQLDKYRKLGV
-513 EVAEEVSKGVEDHG
+513 EVAEEVSKGVEDNG

-548 AKLQTASI
+548 AKLQTASVQ
-556 EEAAAI
+556 EAATI
-562 NKEIALWNDKADAIK
+562 NKEIALWNEKADAIK

-590 GSALRSTWSGL
+590 GSALRSTWGGL

-609 GITEAIEG
+609 SITDAIEN
-617 DGNAWQK
+617 DGSAWKK

-709 AVSSIPFIGPI
+709 AVSSIPIVGPA

-725 IASVIGAILAI
+725 IAAVIGAILAI
-736 PKFAKGGIAYGPTL
+736 PKFAKGGLAYGPTL
-750 GMFGEYAGAANNPE
+750 GLFGEYAGASNNPE
-764 VVAPLDKLRSLIE
+764 VVAPLDKLRGMLQ

>member
-70 SLMGDLS
+70 SLMGDLAQ
-77 KSYQQQEIAET
+77 SYQQQEIAET
-88 QLTTVMRQRMGATDD
+88 QLTTVMRQRMGATDE

-227 AATDSGKQAQLANK
+227 AATDSGRQAQLANK
-241 IGDIKEQLGALA
+241 LGDIKEQLGALA
-253 NGAMPFVIIASST
+253 NGAMPFVTIASST
-266 ITALSSITTLTA
+266 ITALASITTLSS

-320 ATKAWTAVQK
+320 ATKAWAAVQK

-355 VAAYNNSEDFRNIC
+355 VAAYNNSKDFRNIC

-402 QWLSNILGLGGKK
+402 EWLSNILGLGGKK

-513 EVAEEVSKGVEDHG
+513 EVAENVSKGVEDHG

-548 AKLQTASI
+548 AKLQTASVQ
-556 EEAAAI
+556 EAATI
-562 NKEIALWNDKADAIK
+562 NKEIALWNEKADAIK

-590 GSALRSTWSGL
+590 GSALRSTWGGL

-609 GITEAIEG
+609 SITDAIEN
-617 DGNAWQK
+617 DGSAWKK

-709 AVSSIPFIGPI
+709 AVSSIPMVGPA

-725 IASVIGAILAI
+725 IAAVIGAILAI
-736 PKFAKGGIAYGPTL
+736 PKFAKGGLAYGPTL
-750 GMFGEYAGAANNPE
+750 GLFGEYAGAANNPE
-764 VVAPLDKLRSLIE
+764 VVAPLDKLRGMLQ

>member
-70 SLMGDLS
+70 SLMGDLAQ
-77 KSYQQQEIAET
+77 SYQQQEIVET
-88 QLTTVMRQRMGATDD
+88 QLTTVMRQRMNATDA
-103 EIASIKQLA
+103 EIDSIKQLA

-118 GVIGDEVQL
+118 GVVGDEVQL

-253 NGAMPFVIIASST
+253 NGAMPFVTIASST
-266 ITALSSITTLTA
+266 ITALASITTLSS

-306 ATAAAAVAQKTVAI
+306 ATAAAAVAQKAVAI

-355 VAAYNNSEDFRNIC
+355 VAAYNKSENFRSIC
-369 NQVWGVI
+369 NQVWAVI

-391 QWLIDKAKQAW
+391 QWLVDKAKQAW
-402 QWLSNILGLGGKK
+402 NWLQKILGLGGKK
-415 AEVTVDVKTTGGGVD
+415 AEVTVDVKTTGDDGVD
-430 VDALAGKYANA
+430 VDALAGKYATA

-447 GGSKKASTGAA
+447 GSSSAKADAPA
-458 AAAAEPS
+458 VAAESS

-498 AAYESQLDKYRSLGV
+498 AEYESQLDKYRKLGV
-513 EVAEEVSKGVEDHG
+513 EVAEEVSKGVEDNG

-535 TLADISGNLEILQ
+535 TLADISGNIDILQ

-709 AVSSIPFIGPI
+709 AVSSIPLVGPA

-725 IASVIGAILAI
+725 IAAVIGAILAI

>member
-26 DANGLKQAITATLSE
+26 DAAGLKQAITATLSE

-70 SLMGDLS
+70 SLMGDLAQ
-77 KSYQQQEIAET
+77 SYQQQEIVET
-88 QLTTVMRQRMGATDD
+88 QLTTVMRQRMNATDA
-103 EIASIKQLA
+103 EIDSIKQLA

-118 GVIGDEVQL
+118 GVVGDEVQL

-241 IGDIKEQLGALA
+241 LGDIKERLGELA
-253 NGAMPFVIIASST
+253 NGAMPFVTIASST
-266 ITALSSITTLTA
+266 ITALASITTLTG

-292 AFAVSTAAV
+292 AFALSTAAV
-301 IKNKV
+301 VKNKV
-306 ATAAAAVAQKTVAI
+306 ATLAAAVAQKTVAI

-369 NQVWGVI
+369 NQVWAVI

-415 AEVTVDVKTTGGGVD
+415 AEVTVDVKTTGSDDLD
-430 VDALAGKYANA
+430 VDALASKYADA
-441 GKTTGT
+441 GKKTGT
-447 GGSKKASTGAA
+447 GGKTTGAA
-458 AAAAEPS
+458 AAPAQPS
-465 GIIGQL
+465 GISGQL
-471 EAQVADARKRLEEAT
+471 EAQLADARKRLEDAT

-498 AAYESQLDKYRSLGV
+498 AAYESQLDKYRSLGA
-513 EVAEEVSKGVEDHG
+513 EVAEEVSKGVEDNG

-535 TLADISGNLEILQ
+535 TLADISGNLDILQ
-548 AKLQTASI
+548 KKLQTASL
-556 EEAAAI
+556 EEAAGI
-562 NKEIALWNDKADAIK
+562 NKEIALWNEKAEAIK
-577 HAGEEAEK
+577 HAGEAAEQ

-590 GSALRSTWSGL
+590 GAALRSTWGGL
-601 KNVGSGVE
+601 RQVGSGVE
-609 GITEAIEG
+609 GITDAIEG
-617 DGNAWQK
+617 NGNAWQR

-640 GVIAIIQMLTGIT
+640 GVIAIIETLTGIT
-653 EAHTAAK
+653 QAHTAAK
-660 TAEAVAVT
+660 AAETAAVAT
-668 AEAGAEV
+668 EAAAEV
-675 AAGGQKIASNSAVAA
+675 TAGGQKIATNSAVAA

-709 AVSSIPFIGPI
+709 AVSSIPYIGPI

-736 PKFAKGGIAYGPTL
+736 PKFAKGGIAFGPTL

-764 VVAPLDKLRSLIE
+764 VVAPLDRLRDMLQ
-777 PAGDMGGR
+777 PADPMGGR
-785 VRFTIEGRTLV
+785 VKFTIEGRTLV

>member
-26 DANGLKQAITATLSE
+26 DAAGLKQAITATLSE

-70 SLMGDLS
+70 SLMGDLAQ
-77 KSYQQQEIAET
+77 SYQQQEIVET
-88 QLTTVMRQRMGATDD
+88 QLTTVMRQRMNATDA
-103 EIASIKQLA
+103 EIDSIKQLA

-118 GVIGDEVQL
+118 GVVGDEVQL

-241 IGDIKEQLGALA
+241 LGDIKERLGELA
-253 NGAMPFVIIASST
+253 NGAMPFVTITSST
-266 ITALSSITTLTA
+266 ITALASITTLA
-278 GIKTLTTTVYASVK
+278 GGIKTLTTTVYASVK
-292 AFAVSTAAV
+292 AFALSTAAV
-301 IKNKV
+301 VKNKV
-306 ATAAAAVAQKTVAI
+306 ATLAAAVAQKTVAI

-369 NQVWGVI
+369 NQVWAVI

-415 AEVTVDVKTTGGGVD
+415 AEVTVDVKTTGDSGLD
-430 VDALAGKYANA
+430 IDALAGKYANA

-447 GGSKKASTGAA
+447 GGSKKASAG

-498 AAYESQLDKYRSLGV
+498 AAYESQLDKYRSLGL
-513 EVAEEVSKGVEDHG
+513 EVAENVSKGVEDHG

-548 AKLQTASI
+548 AKLQTASVQ
-556 EEAAAI
+556 EAAAI
-562 NKEIALWNDKADAIK
+562 NKEIALWNEKADAIK

-585 ASVTA
+585 ASVKA
-590 GSALRSTWSGL
+590 GDALRSTWGGL

-609 GITEAIEG
+609 GITDAIEG
-617 DGNAWQK
+617 NGNAWQK

-653 EAHTAAK
+653 QAHTVAK
-660 TAEAVAVT
+660 TAEAAAVT

-675 AAGGQKIASNSAVAA
+675 AAGTQKIATNSAVAA

-709 AVSSIPFIGPI
+709 AVSSIPLVGPA

-725 IASVIGAILAI
+725 IAAVIGAILAI
-736 PKFAKGGIAYGPTL
+736 PKFAKGGLAYGPTL
-750 GMFGEYAGAANNPE
+750 GLFGEYAGAANNPE
-764 VVAPLDKLRSLIE
+764 VVAPLDKLRGMLQ

-785 VRFTIEGRTLV
+785 VRFIIEGRTLV

>member
-26 DANGLKQAITATLSE
+26 DAAGLKQAITATLSE

-70 SLMGDLS
+70 SLMGDLAQ
-77 KSYQQQEIAET
+77 SYQQQEIVET
-88 QLTTVMRQRMGATDD
+88 QLTTVMRQRMNATDD
-103 EIASIKQLA
+103 EIASIKELA

-241 IGDIKEQLGALA
+241 LGDIKERLGELA
-253 NGAMPFVIIASST
+253 NGAMPFVTITSST
-266 ITALSSITTLTA
+266 ITALASITTLA
-278 GIKTLTTTVYASVK
+278 GGIKTLTTTVYASVK
-292 AFAVSTAAV
+292 AFALSTAAV
-301 IKNKV
+301 VKNKV
-306 ATAAAAVAQKTVAI
+306 ATLAAAVAQKTVAI

-376 KPLADAIMGSLVKAF
+376 KPLADVIMGSLVKAF

-415 AEVTVDVKTTGGGVD
+415 AEVTVDVKTTGDSGLD
-430 VDALAGKYANA
+430 IDALAGKYANA

-447 GGSKKASTGAA
+447 GGSKKASAG

-513 EVAEEVSKGVEDHG
+513 EVAEEVSKGVEDNG

-535 TLADISGNLEILQ
+535 TLADISGNLDILQ
-548 AKLQTASI
+548 KKLQTASL
-556 EEAAAI
+556 EEAAGI
-562 NKEIALWNDKADAIK
+562 NKEIALWNEKAEAIK
-577 HAGEEAEK
+577 HAGEAAEQ
-585 ASVTA
+585 ASVKA
-590 GSALRSTWSGL
+590 GDALRSTWGGL
-601 KNVGSGVE
+601 RQVGSGVE
-609 GITEAIEG
+609 GITDAIEG
-617 DGNAWQK
+617 NGSAWQR

-640 GVIAIIQMLTGIT
+640 GVIAIIETLTGIT
-653 EAHTAAK
+653 QAHTAAK
-660 TAEAVAVT
+660 AAETAAVAT
-668 AEAGAEV
+668 EAAAEV
-675 AAGGQKIASNSAVAA
+675 TAGGQKIATNSAVAA

-709 AVSSIPFIGPI
+709 AVSSIPYIGPI

-736 PKFAKGGIAYGPTL
+736 PKFAKGGIAFGPTL

-764 VVAPLDKLRSLIE
+764 VVAPLDRLRDMLQ
-777 PAGDMGGR
+777 PADGMGGR
-785 VRFTIEGRTLV
+785 VKFTIEGRTLV

>member
-77 KSYQQQEIAET
+77 KSYQQQEIVET

-155 QQHGVNST
+155 QQHGVNSST
-163 TNDAVSVANL
+163 TDAVSVANL

-253 NGAMPFVIIASST
+253 NGAMPFAMIASST

-369 NQVWGVI
+369 NQVWGAI

-458 AAAAEPS
+458 AAEPS

-513 EVAEEVSKGVEDHG
+513 EVAENVSKGVEDHG

-548 AKLQTASI
+548 AKLQTASVQ
-556 EEAAAI
+556 EAATI
-562 NKEIALWNDKADAIK
+562 NKEIALWNEKADAIK

-585 ASVTA
+585 ASVKA
-590 GSALRSTWSGL
+590 GDALRSTWGGL

-609 GITEAIEG
+609 GITDAIEG
-617 DGNAWQK
+617 NGNAWQK

-653 EAHTAAK
+653 QAHTVAK
-660 TAEAVAVT
+660 TAEAAAVT

-675 AAGGQKIASNSAVAA
+675 AAGTQKIATNSAVAA
-690 SNLAL
+690 SNVAL

-709 AVSSIPFIGPI
+709 AVSSIPLVGPA

-725 IASVIGAILAI
+725 IAAVIGAILAI
-736 PKFAKGGIAYGPTL
+736 PKFAKGGLAYGPTL
-750 GMFGEYAGAANNPE
+750 GLFGEYAGAANNPE
-764 VVAPLDKLRSLIE
+764 VVAPLDKLRGMLQ

>member
-88 QLTTVMRQRMGATDD
+88 QLTTVMRQRMGATDE

-253 NGAMPFVIIASST
+253 NGAMPFVMIASST

-548 AKLQTASI
+548 AKLQTASVQ
-556 EEAAAI
+556 EAATI
-562 NKEIALWNDKADAIK
+562 NKEIALWNEKADAIK

-590 GSALRSTWSGL
+590 GSALRSTWGGL

-609 GITEAIEG
+609 SITDAIEN
-617 DGNAWQK
+617 DGSAWKK

-709 AVSSIPFIGPI
+709 AVSSIPMVGPA

-725 IASVIGAILAI
+725 IAAVIGAILAI
-736 PKFAKGGIAYGPTL
+736 PKFAKGGLAYGPTL
-750 GMFGEYAGAANNPE
+750 GLFGEYAGASNNPE
-764 VVAPLDKLRSLIE
+764 VVAPLDKLRGMLQ

>member
-135 FLKEKSSID
+135 FLKEKSSIE

-155 QQHGVNST
+155 QQHGVNSST
-163 TNDAVSVANL
+163 TDAVSVANL

-253 NGAMPFVIIASST
+253 NGAMPFVMIASST

-369 NQVWGVI
+369 NQVWGAI

-415 AEVTVDVKTTGGGVD
+415 AEVTVDVKTTGDSGLD
-430 VDALAGKYANA
+430 IDALAGKYANA

-447 GGSKKASTGAA
+447 GGSKKASTG

-513 EVAEEVSKGVEDHG
+513 EVAENVSKGVEDHG

-548 AKLQTASI
+548 AKLQTASVQ
-556 EEAAAI
+556 EATAI

-585 ASVTA
+585 ASVKA
-590 GSALRSTWSGL
+590 GDALRSTWGGL

-609 GITEAIEG
+609 GITDAIEG
-617 DGNAWQK
+617 NGNAWQK

-640 GVIAIIQMLTGIT
+640 GVIAIIQMLTSIT
-653 EAHTAAK
+653 QAHTVAK
-660 TAEAVAVT
+660 TAEAAAVT

-675 AAGGQKIASNSAVAA
+675 AAGTQKIATNSAVAA
-690 SNLAL
+690 SNVAL

-709 AVSSIPFIGPI
+709 AVSSIPLVGPA

-725 IASVIGAILAI
+725 IAAVIGAILAI
-736 PKFAKGGIAYGPTL
+736 PKFAKGGLAYGPTL
-750 GMFGEYAGAANNPE
+750 GLFGEYAGAANNPE
-764 VVAPLDKLRSLIE
+764 VVAPLDKLRGMLQ

>member
-135 FLKEKSSID
+135 FLKEKSSIE

-155 QQHGVNST
+155 QQHGVNSST
-163 TNDAVSVANL
+163 TDAVSVANL

-253 NGAMPFVIIASST
+253 NGAMPFVMIASST

-369 NQVWGVI
+369 NQVWGAI

-415 AEVTVDVKTTGGGVD
+415 AEVTVDVKTTGDSGLD
-430 VDALAGKYANA
+430 IDALAGKYANA

-447 GGSKKASTGAA
+447 GGSKKASAG

-513 EVAEEVSKGVEDHG
+513 EVAENVSKGVEDHG

-548 AKLQTASI
+548 AKLQTASVQ
-556 EEAAAI
+556 EAAAI
-562 NKEIALWNDKADAIK
+562 NKEIALWNEKADAIK

-585 ASVTA
+585 ASVKA
-590 GSALRSTWSGL
+590 GDALRSTWGGL

-609 GITEAIEG
+609 GITDAIEG
-617 DGNAWQK
+617 NGNAWQK

-653 EAHTAAK
+653 QAHTVAK
-660 TAEAVAVT
+660 TAEAAAVT

-675 AAGGQKIASNSAVAA
+675 AAGTQKIAINSAVAA

-709 AVSSIPFIGPI
+709 AVSSIPLVGPA

-725 IASVIGAILAI
+725 IAAVIGAILAI
-736 PKFAKGGIAYGPTL
+736 PKFAKGGLAYGPTL
-750 GMFGEYAGAANNPE
+750 GLFGEYAGAANNPE
-764 VVAPLDKLRSLIE
+764 VVAPLDKLRGMLQ

>member
-70 SLMGDLS
+70 SFMGDLS

-88 QLTTVMRQRMGATDD
+88 QLTTVMRQRMGATDE

-227 AATDSGKQAQLANK
+227 AATDSGRQAQLANK
-241 IGDIKEQLGALA
+241 LGDIKEQLGALA
-253 NGAMPFVIIASST
+253 NGAMPFVTIASST
-266 ITALSSITTLTA
+266 ITALASITTLSS

-402 QWLSNILGLGGKK
+402 EWLSNILGLGGKK

-548 AKLQTASI
+548 AKLQTASVQ
-556 EEAAAI
+556 EAATI
-562 NKEIALWNDKADAIK
+562 NKEIALWNEKADAIK

-590 GSALRSTWSGL
+590 GSALRSTWGGL

-609 GITEAIEG
+609 SITDAIEN
-617 DGNAWQK
+617 DGSAWKK

-709 AVSSIPFIGPI
+709 AVSSIPMVGPA

-725 IASVIGAILAI
+725 IAAVIGAILAI
-736 PKFAKGGIAYGPTL
+736 PKFAKGGLAYGPTL
-750 GMFGEYAGAANNPE
+750 GLFGEYAGASNNPE
-764 VVAPLDKLRSLIE
+764 VVAPLDKLRGMLQ

>member
-155 QQHGVNST
+155 QQHGVNSST
-163 TNDAVSVANL
+163 TDAVSVANL

-253 NGAMPFVIIASST
+253 NGAMPFVMIASST

-369 NQVWGVI
+369 NQVWGAI

-415 AEVTVDVKTTGGGVD
+415 AEVTVDVKTTGDSGLD
-430 VDALAGKYANA
+430 IDALAGKYANA
-441 GKTTGT
+441 GKTAGT
-447 GGSKKASTGAA
+447 GGSKKASTG

-513 EVAEEVSKGVEDHG
+513 EVAENVSKGVEDHG

-548 AKLQTASI
+548 AKLQTASVQ
-556 EEAAAI
+556 EAATI
-562 NKEIALWNDKADAIK
+562 NKEIALWNEKADAIK

-585 ASVTA
+585 ASVKA
-590 GSALRSTWSGL
+590 GDALRSTWGGL

-617 DGNAWQK
+617 NGNAWQK

-653 EAHTAAK
+653 QAHTVAK
-660 TAEAVAVT
+660 TAEAAAVT

-675 AAGGQKIASNSAVAA
+675 AAGTQKIATNSAVAA
-690 SNLAL
+690 SNVAL

-709 AVSSIPFIGPI
+709 AVSSIPLVGPA

-725 IASVIGAILAI
+725 IAAVIGAILAI
-736 PKFAKGGIAYGPTL
+736 PKFAKGGLAYGPTL
-750 GMFGEYAGAANNPE
+750 GLFGEYAGAANNPE
-764 VVAPLDKLRSLIE
+764 VVAPLDKLRGMLQ

>member
-26 DANGLKQAITATLSE
+26 DAAGLKQAITATLSE

-70 SLMGDLS
+70 NLIGDLA
-77 KSYQQQEIAET
+77 KSYQQQEVVET
-88 QLTTVMRQRMGATDD
+88 QLTTVMRQRMNATDD
-103 EIASIKQLA
+103 EIASIKELA

-135 FLKEKSSID
+135 FLKEKSSIE

-155 QQHGVNST
+155 QQNGVNATQS
-163 TNDAVSVANL
+163 DAVSVANL

-180 QVSAL
+180 QVAAL

-227 AATDSGKQAQLANK
+227 AATDTGKQAQLANK
-241 IGDIKEQLGALA
+241 LGDIKERLGELA
-253 NGAMPFVIIASST
+253 NGAMPFVTITSST
-266 ITALSSITTLTA
+266 ITALASITTLA
-278 GIKTLTTTVYASVK
+278 GGIKTLTTTVYASVK
-292 AFAVSTAAV
+292 AFALSTAAV
-301 IKNKV
+301 VKNKV
-306 ATAAAAVAQKTVAI
+306 ATLAAAVAQKTVAI

-369 NQVWGVI
+369 NQVWAVI

-415 AEVTVDVKTTGGGVD
+415 AEVTVDVKTTGEDSLD
-430 VDALAGKYANA
+430 VDALASKYADA
-441 GKTTGT
+441 GKKTGT
-447 GGSKKASTGAA
+447 GGKTTGAA
-458 AAAAEPS
+458 AAPAQPS

-471 EAQVADARKRLEEAT
+471 EAQLADARKRLEEAT

-513 EVAEEVSKGVEDHG
+513 EVAEEVSKGVEDNG

-535 TLADISGNLEILQ
+535 TLADISGNLDILQ
-548 AKLQTASI
+548 AKLQTASVQ
-556 EEAAAI
+556 EAASI
-562 NKEIALWNDKADAIK
+562 NKEIALWNEKAEAIK

-585 ASVTA
+585 AGVTA
-590 GSALRSTWSGL
+590 GTALRSTWGGL
-601 KNVGSGVE
+601 RQVGSGVE
-609 GITEAIEG
+609 GITDAIEG
-617 DGNAWQK
+617 NGNAWQR

-640 GVIAIIQMLTGIT
+640 GVIAIIETLTGIKQ
-653 EAHTAAK
+653 AHTAAK
-660 TAEAVAVT
+660 AAETAAVAT
-668 AEAGAEV
+668 EAAAEV
-675 AAGGQKIASNSAVAA
+675 TAGGQKIATNSAVAA

-709 AVSSIPFIGPI
+709 AVSSIPYIGPI

-736 PKFAKGGIAYGPTL
+736 PKFAKGGLAYGPTL
-750 GMFGEYAGAANNPE
+750 GLFGEYAGAANNPE
-764 VVAPLDKLRSLIE
+764 VVAPLDKLRSMLQ
-777 PAGDMGGR
+777 PADSLGGR
-785 VRFTIEGRTLV
+785 VKFTIEGRTLV

>member
-88 QLTTVMRQRMGATDD
+88 QLATVMRQRMGATDD
-103 EIASIKQLA
+103 EIASIKQMA

-135 FLKEKSSID
+135 FLKEKSSIE

-155 QQHGVNST
+155 QQHGVNSST
-163 TNDAVSVANL
+163 TDAVSVANL

-253 NGAMPFVIIASST
+253 NGAMPFVMIASST

-369 NQVWGVI
+369 NQVWGAI

-415 AEVTVDVKTTGGGVD
+415 AEVTVDVKTTGDSGLD
-430 VDALAGKYANA
+430 IDALAGKYANA
-441 GKTTGT
+441 GKTTST
-447 GGSKKASTGAA
+447 GGSKKASTGAP
-458 AAAAEPS
+458 AAEPS

-513 EVAEEVSKGVEDHG
+513 EVAENVSKGVEDHG

-548 AKLQTASI
+548 AKLQTASVQ
-556 EEAAAI
+556 EAAAI
-562 NKEIALWNDKADAIK
+562 NKEIALWNEKADAIK
-577 HAGEEAEK
+577 NAGEEAEK
-585 ASVTA
+585 ASVKA
-590 GSALRSTWSGL
+590 GDALRSTWGGL

-609 GITEAIEG
+609 GITDAIEG
-617 DGNAWQK
+617 NGNAWQK

-653 EAHTAAK
+653 QAHTVAK
-660 TAEAVAVT
+660 TAEAAAVT

-675 AAGGQKIASNSAVAA
+675 AAGTQKIATNSAVAA
-690 SNLAL
+690 SNVAL

-709 AVSSIPFIGPI
+709 AVSSIPLVGPA

-725 IASVIGAILAI
+725 IAAVIGAILAI
-736 PKFAKGGIAYGPTL
+736 PKFAKGGLAYGPTL
-750 GMFGEYAGAANNPE
+750 GLFGEYAGASNNPE
-764 VVAPLDKLRSLIE
+764 VVAPLDKLRGMLQ

>member
-88 QLTTVMRQRMGATDD
+88 QLTTVMRQRMGATDE

-227 AATDSGKQAQLANK
+227 AATDSGRQAQLANK
-241 IGDIKEQLGALA
+241 LGDIKEQLGALA
-253 NGAMPFVIIASST
+253 NGAMPFVTIASST
-266 ITALSSITTLTA
+266 ITALASITTLSS

-402 QWLSNILGLGGKK
+402 EWLSNILGLGGKK

-486 SEAAIEAINREI
+486 SEAAIKAINREI

-513 EVAEEVSKGVEDHG
+513 EVAEEVSKGVEDNG
-527 PIWKADAA
+527 PIWKADAT

-548 AKLQTASI
+548 TKLQTASVQ
-556 EEAAAI
+556 EAATI
-562 NKEIALWNDKADAIK
+562 NKEIALWNEKADAIK

-590 GSALRSTWSGL
+590 GSALRSTWGGL

-609 GITEAIEG
+609 SITDAIEN
-617 DGNAWQK
+617 DGSAWKK

-709 AVSSIPFIGPI
+709 AVSSIPMVGPA

-725 IASVIGAILAI
+725 IAAVIGAILAI
-736 PKFAKGGIAYGPTL
+736 PKFAKGGLAYGPTL
-750 GMFGEYAGAANNPE
+750 GLFGEYAGASNNPE
-764 VVAPLDKLRSLIE
+764 VVAPLDKLRGMLQ

>member
-26 DANGLKQAITATLSE
+26 DAAGLKQAITATLSE

-70 SLMGDLS
+70 NLIGDLA
-77 KSYQQQEIAET
+77 KSYQQQEVVET
-88 QLTTVMRQRMGATDD
+88 QLTTVMRQRMNATDD
-103 EIASIKQLA
+103 EIASIKELA

-135 FLKEKSSID
+135 FLKEKSSIE

-155 QQHGVNST
+155 QQNGVNATQS
-163 TNDAVSVANL
+163 DAVSVANL

-180 QVSAL
+180 QVAAL

-227 AATDSGKQAQLANK
+227 AATDTGKQAQLANK
-241 IGDIKEQLGALA
+241 LGDIKERLGELA
-253 NGAMPFVIIASST
+253 NGAMPFVTITSST
-266 ITALSSITTLTA
+266 ITALASITTLA
-278 GIKTLTTTVYASVK
+278 GGIKTLTTTVYASVK
-292 AFAVSTAAV
+292 AFALSTAAV
-301 IKNKV
+301 VKNKV
-306 ATAAAAVAQKTVAI
+306 ATLAAAVAQKTVAI

-369 NQVWGVI
+369 NQVWAVI

-415 AEVTVDVKTTGGGVD
+415 AEVTVDVKTTGEDSLD
-430 VDALAGKYANA
+430 VDALASKYADA
-441 GKTTGT
+441 GKKTGT
-447 GGSKKASTGAA
+447 GGKTTGAA
-458 AAAAEPS
+458 AAPAQPS

-471 EAQVADARKRLEEAT
+471 EAQLADARKRLEEAT

-513 EVAEEVSKGVEDHG
+513 EVAEEVSKGVEDNG

-535 TLADISGNLEILQ
+535 TLADISGNLDILQ
-548 AKLQTASI
+548 KKLQTASL
-556 EEAAAI
+556 EEAAGI
-562 NKEIALWNDKADAIK
+562 NKEIALWNEKAEAIK
-577 HAGEEAEK
+577 HAGEAAEQ

-590 GSALRSTWSGL
+590 GAALRSTWGGL
-601 KNVGSGVE
+601 RQVGSGVE
-609 GITEAIEG
+609 GITDAIEG
-617 DGNAWQK
+617 NGSAWQR

-640 GVIAIIQMLTGIT
+640 GVIAIIETLTGIT
-653 EAHTAAK
+653 QAHTAAK
-660 TAEAVAVT
+660 AAETAAVAT
-668 AEAGAEV
+668 EAAAEV
-675 AAGGQKIASNSAVAA
+675 TAGGQKIATNSAVAA

-709 AVSSIPFIGPI
+709 AVANIPYVGPI
-720 LAVAA
+720 LAIAA
-725 IASVIGAILAI
+725 LASVIGAIMAI
-736 PKFAKGGIAYGPTL
+736 PKFAKGGIAFGPTL
-750 GMFGEYAGAANNPE
+750 GLFGEYAGAANNPE
-764 VVAPLDKLRSLIE
+764 VVAPLDKLRDMLQ
-777 PAGDMGGR
+777 PADPMGGSVTFR
-785 VRFTIEGRTLV
+785 IEGRTLV
-796 GILEKETDLRRRS
+796 GVLQKETDLKRRS